1 MRSCVNWLTPRRILQ
16 PAATALGIILVLA
29 SIACNKTAPVTAPP
43 PPEVVVMKVIQ
54 KDVPL
59 YSEWVGTT
67 EGFVNAQIH
76 PKVSGYLL
84 KQNYK
89 DGDHVTE
96 GQLLFQIDDREYK
109 AALDQALGNLAQV
122 DAQLK
127 RHQQDLAR
135 YTALYKAAVISRQEF
150 DTQTQTTRATAAQ
163 VQAAQAAVESARL
176 NVQWTRVNSPIGG
189 IAGIAKT
196 QVGDLVGP
204 TTLLTTV
211 SQLDPIKVTFP
222 ISEREYLHF
231 AERIKRHQENGVGKN
246 EPVLE
251 MILADG
257 KPYKYPGHFYVANR
271 QVNVQ
276 NGTIIIQGTF
286 PESRLPPP
294 SGPVRENPR
303 RCRYQTRRTANSAG
317 RSTRD
322 PGTDPGR
329 GRRRRQSGEP
339 AHGQDR
345 QAGGRTQDHR
355 RRAEARRTSHHSGLA
370 KGHRR
375 DGSAARS

>member
-1 MRSCVNWLTPRRILQ
+1 VNWLTPRRILQ
-16 PAATALGIILVLA
+16 PAATAFGIVLVLA

-109 AALDQALGNLAQV
+109 AVLDQALGNLAQV

-163 VQAAQAAVESARL
+163 VQAAQA
-176 NVQWTRVNSPIGG
+176 
-189 IAGIAKT
+189 
-196 QVGDLVGP
+196 
-204 TTLLTTV
+204 
-211 SQLDPIKVTFP
+211 
-222 ISEREYLHF
+222 
-231 AERIKRHQENGVGKN
+231 
-246 EPVLE
+246 
-251 MILADG
+251 LA
-257 KPYKYPGHFYVANR
+257 H
-271 QVNVQ
+271 
-276 NGTIIIQGTF
+276 
-286 PESRLPPP
+286 
-294 SGPVRENPR
+294 
-303 RCRYQTRRTANSAG
+303 
-317 RSTRD
+317 
-322 PGTDPGR
+322 R
-329 GRRRRQSGEP
+329 GWSRRRQV
-339 AHGQDR
+339 
-345 QAGGRTQDHR
+345 
-355 RRAEARRTSHHSGLA
+355 
-370 KGHRR
+370 
-375 DGSAARS
+375 